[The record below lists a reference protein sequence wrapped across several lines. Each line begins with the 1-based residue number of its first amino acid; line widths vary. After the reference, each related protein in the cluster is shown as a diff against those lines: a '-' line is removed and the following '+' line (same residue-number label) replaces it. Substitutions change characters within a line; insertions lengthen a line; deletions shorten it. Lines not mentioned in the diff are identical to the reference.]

1 MIRSGRLSRITRTG
15 FTLANR
21 SRVDHRGSIEALST
35 MNDAKGVMARLIA
48 QGIRIR
54 KEEEEGEKRGERERR
69 RQFFT
74 VSLVRVLHER
84 VYLSICQHEMLC
96 DPRAAA
102 KAQNAV
108 TVRLY

>member
-1 MIRSGRLSRITRTG
+1 MRILFSKFFGVITENHVLTSLTFKLSE
-15 FTLANR
+15 
-21 SRVDHRGSIEALST
+21 SSS
-35 MNDAKGVMARLIA
+35 MNLFQSECAFISDSDFVSADSSLNFILRELLL
-48 QGIRIR
+48 R
-54 KEEEEGEKRGERERR
+54 EEEK
-69 RQFFT
+69 FFT